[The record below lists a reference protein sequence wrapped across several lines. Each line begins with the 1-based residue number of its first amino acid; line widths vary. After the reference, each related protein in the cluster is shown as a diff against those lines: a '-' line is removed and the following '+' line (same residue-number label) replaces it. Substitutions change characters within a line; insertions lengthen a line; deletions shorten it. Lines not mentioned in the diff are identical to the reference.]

1 MIQKCICLQYC
12 IPLVAPYLY
21 RYNGEDGG
29 FITGPQYAHR
39 CEVREQHYI
48 QLVS

>member
-1 MIQKCICLQYC
+1 MIQKCIRLQYC

-29 FITGPQYAHR
+29 FITGANMPR

-48 QLVS
+48 QLVSH